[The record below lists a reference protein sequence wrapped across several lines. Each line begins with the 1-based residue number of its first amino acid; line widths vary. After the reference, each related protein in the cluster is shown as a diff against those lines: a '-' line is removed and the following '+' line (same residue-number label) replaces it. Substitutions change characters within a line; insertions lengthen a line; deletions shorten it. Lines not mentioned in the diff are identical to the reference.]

1 MPDYCIPERDRM
13 ALLTLSVQRDFT
25 APGSPVTAPGLP
37 RVLPNIQKLV
47 QFFRAQ
53 GRPVFHSVRLY
64 RPDGSNVDVC
74 RRQAVEEGLR
84 ILMPGTFGAELVDE
98 IKPSPEVRLAPE
110 QLLSGEFQQIGSREQ
125 VFYRPRWSAFFNT
138 GLEATLRA
146 QGVTTLAICGFGFST
161 GVRATIYEASA
172 RDFRIVLLPDAVA
185 GADESAIRELG
196 RLGVYL
202 IDSEPCLDWLSEHDP
217 QPVVVNDNPPA
228 AVTCTPLP
236 QRQALSAIA

>member
-1 MPDYCIPERDRM
+1 MPDYCTPERDRT

-25 APGSPVTAPGLP
+25 APGSPVTAPGLA

-47 QFFRAQ
+47 RFFRDS

-98 IKPSPEVRLAPE
+98 IKPAQEVRLAPE
-110 QLLSGEFQQIGSREQ
+110 QLLSGEFQDIGPREH

-138 GLEATLRA
+138 GLEQALRDR
-146 QGVTTLAICGFGFST
+146 GITTLAICGFGFST

-185 GADESAIRELG
+185 GADEQTIRELG

-202 IDSEPCLDWLSEHDP
+202 IDSAPCQRWLSEIDP
-217 QPVVVNDNPPA
+217 RPASANDAPPA
-228 AVTCTPLP
+228 NLPCAPL
-236 QRQALSAIA
+236 RQSPLLSAIA